1 MSKRNSL
8 GRLSLESDAELQRL
22 EVATLVK
29 DLDGEIEDL
38 ERTVVYWQTL
48 FEESQKEASSLR
60 TRVRELESQLQSAY
74 SDIEE
79 RPRYFEEN
87 EVAKESDLRGS
98 QTTGNRGW
106 TFFGAVSQFV
116 NRNN

>member
-8 GRLSLESDAELQRL
+8 GRLSGVSDGEVQRL

-29 DLDGEIEDL
+29 DLDGEIEEL

-48 FEESQKEASSLR
+48 FEESQKEASLLR
-60 TRVRELESQLQSAY
+60 SRVRELEVQLQSAY
-74 SDIEE
+74 SDVEE

-87 EVAKESDLRGS
+87 EVANDADLRGS
-98 QTTGNRGW
+98 QTAGNRGW

-116 NRNN
+116 NRKN